1 MSEPSSAPPAKR
13 PARRAWTPPKVTC
26 LAARP
31 EISAY
36 SGDINPWPSSR

>member
-1 MSEPSSAPPAKR
+1 MSTSPPARPAQR
-13 PARRAWTPPKVTC
+13 PARRAWTPPRVTC